1 MDSRRH
7 IFDVTCVFT
16 GRCHQARAVVREY
29 AFETVMGNDQHT
41 VAEGLNIP
49 LVAGQVTTGR
59 VAYALILRG
68 EPRLLKE

>member
-1 MDSRRH
+1 MLL
-7 IFDVTCVFT
+7 VYLL
-16 GRCHQARAVVREY
+16 GRCHRARAVVREY

-41 VAEGLNIP
+41 VAERLNIP